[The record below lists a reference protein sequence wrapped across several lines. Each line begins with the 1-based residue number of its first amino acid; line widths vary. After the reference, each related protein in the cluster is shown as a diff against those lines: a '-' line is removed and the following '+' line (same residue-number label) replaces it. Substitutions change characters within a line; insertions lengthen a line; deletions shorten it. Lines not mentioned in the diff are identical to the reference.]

1 MDAKEKTAPEQVLVI
16 DGQEYAIDKDTAKK
30 LKDGVIPPDLQ
41 AEITARQKE
50 KRCHET
56 TAGFSGRVFHS

>member
-41 AEITARQKE
+41 AVSTPNRKNPKTPARK
-50 KRCHET
+50 
-56 TAGFSGRVFHS
+56 